1 MHTHT
6 RTFFVHFRR
15 IARARRI
22 SGVGGRRYTLMWSNY
37 AINDVSQHIISP
49 NRPISQV
56 HKFVSP
62 SQLFERES
70 LLRSVARTRH
80 VFRTSKI
87 RFFQGLSRS
96 SRRFEEERR
105 EREMAD
111 PAQYEGLDEATLK
124 DMVSSA
130 S

>member
-1 MHTHT
+1 
-6 RTFFVHFRR
+6 
-15 IARARRI
+15 
-22 SGVGGRRYTLMWSNY
+22 MWSNY
-37 AINDVSQHIISP
+37 AINDASQHIISP

-62 SQLFERES
+62 SQPFERES

-80 VFRTSKI
+80 VFQTTKR
-87 RFFQGLSRS
+87 RFFRGYQEVVVDSRKKG
-96 SRRFEEERR
+96 

-124 DMVSSA
+124 DMVSSG